1 MFLLRVILPD
11 RPGSLGAV
19 ATALGDAHADINAVE
34 IVEKAN
40 GYAIDDFMLT
50 LPPDARPDA
59 LVSACA
65 GLPGVEVMW
74 VSFYPEAWGLT
85 ADTDILEEMT
95 DDPEHAESILLR
107 EAPAAFHATWALVID
122 CVSGDIADRTSLAPA
137 DRSLNITALG
147 DLSVPRLVG
156 LPAGWSNGW
165 GEHAVAS
172 APFRH
177 GRSAI
182 VVGRPGPDFRNS
194 ELARLKHLA
203 LLADALD

>member
-1 MFLLRVILPD
+1 MIGIVTVSHSHALAEA
-11 RPGSLGAV
+11 AV
-19 ATALGDAHADINAVE
+19 ALAAEMV
-34 IVEKAN
+34 
-40 GYAIDDFMLT
+40 
-50 LPPDARPDA
+50 PPDARPDA

-107 EAPAAFHATWALVID
+107 EAPAAFHATWALLID
-122 CVSGDIADRTSLAPA
+122 CVSGNIADRTSLAPA

-156 LPAGWSNGW
+156 LRLHTLAVKALKRCRGWPK
-165 GEHAVAS
+165 AS
-172 APFRH
+172 SDS
-177 GRSAI
+177 GCTW
-182 VVGRPGPDFRNS
+182 NWM
-194 ELARLKHLA
+194 LARSWFGSERVKMPSCDGA
-203 LLADALD
+203 MVSGPRRRNA